1 MADEGKFDYAMQAAR
16 LVIENLTERDIVSI
30 IAFNQDAVVLSPA
43 GSAVNKPFL
52 EHRMDEI
59 APEGWTNLSAGLLEA
74 FAQLEGSAPD
84 DQMMRVIVLTDGK
97 ANRGITDTDELR
109 RLVGSARSRG
119 ITVSTMGCGAEFDED
134 VLVALAEAGGGRYTY
149 IQSTEQIPEA
159 MSAELDGLLHVVAQN
174 VTIEVVAKRGL
185 EITDVAGRLLDA
197 PTRSY
202 AFDLGDFRE
211 GERGVLLVYL
221 EPSDFVTGAVAA
233 VECILSFDR
242 ADLAVRERHG
252 SLLEAVMTNDA
263 NLVRKRADRTVVLY
277 ATILDATERAEDAV
291 LGLDEDG
298 YHEAVALFQ
307 RYYELTRRHARE
319 INDRQLLNQT
329 FMLNHFMD
337 ELSEAAEHGFMHG
350 HADAKRRLGK
360 EVDFRRYLRS
370 HHRHGH

>member
-1 MADEGKFDYAMQAAR
+1 
-16 LVIENLTERDIVSI
+16 
-30 IAFNQDAVVLSPA
+30 
-43 GSAVNKPFL
+43 
-52 EHRMDEI
+52 
-59 APEGWTNLSAGLLEA
+59 
-74 FAQLEGSAPD
+74 
-84 DQMMRVIVLTDGK
+84 
-97 ANRGITDTDELR
+97 
-109 RLVGSARSRG
+109 
-119 ITVSTMGCGAEFDED
+119 
-134 VLVALAEAGGGRYTY
+134 
-149 IQSTEQIPEA
+149 
-159 MSAELDGLLHVVAQN
+159 
-174 VTIEVVAKRGL
+174 
-185 EITDVAGRLLDA
+185 
-197 PTRSY
+197 
-202 AFDLGDFRE
+202 
-211 GERGVLLVYL
+211 LLVYL